1 MQCGKASGDGSAGCV
16 QELGS
21 LGAWLPIRN
30 ETGVNRAGP
39 GSTFGCCGPAWSQ
52 TQFNRDLRSKG
63 KHRIQP
69 AGRPRGVDD
78 VAVPGGGSQG
88 SFGSS

>member
-1 MQCGKASGDGSAGCV
+1 MEPDEQAVCKNWGLWGLGCPSGMRL
-16 QELGS
+16 ELIGPVLDPH
-21 LGAWLPIRN
+21 LGVP
-30 ETGVNRAGP
+30 V
-39 GSTFGCCGPAWSQ
+39 CGPAWSQ
-52 TQFNRDLRSKG
+52 AQFNRDLRSKG